1 MSRQRIYRDLDLDFL
16 NHPNTGD
23 LSSINNANAVIR
35 AFRNLVF
42 TNYYD
47 APFQPAKGN
56 WLAGALFENDTTH
69 TNHIIRDEILNLA
82 DNWEPRVS
90 NVTVEVRYQEN
101 AYQVDIAFDV
111 IGILNPVTFT
121 LTLER
126 TR

>member
-1 MSRQRIYRDLDLDFL
+1 MTRERVYTDLDLDFDV
-16 NHPNTGD
+16 HPNTGD
-23 LSSINNANAVIR
+23 LSSLKNNNAVIR

-56 WLAGALFENDTTH
+56 WLAGALFANDTFSTK
-69 TNHIIRDEILNLA
+69 TLIEKEILLLA

-90 NVTVEVRYQEN
+90 NVSVEVYYTTN

>member
-1 MSRQRIYRDLDLDFL
+1 MTRHRVYKDLDLDFIA
-16 NHPNTGD
+16 HPNTGD
-23 LSSINNANAVIR
+23 ITTLNNANAVIR

-47 APFQPAKGN
+47 APFQPVKGN
-56 WLAGALFENDTTH
+56 WLAAALFENDDPMTH
-69 TNHIIRDEILNLA
+69 QIIRDEIKLLA

-90 NVTVEVRYQEN
+90 NVNVEILYTTN

-121 LTLER
+121 IILER

>member
-1 MSRQRIYRDLDLDFL
+1 MARERTYKDLDLDFIA
-16 NHPNTGD
+16 HPNTGD
-23 LSSINNANAVIR
+23 LAKLVNANAVIR

-47 APFQPAKGN
+47 CPFQPVKGN
-56 WLAGALFENDTTH
+56 WLAGSLFENDTVH
-69 TNHIIRDEILNLA
+69 TKIVIKDEILNLA

-90 NVTVEVRYQEN
+90 NVNVEVYYTEN

-111 IGILNPVTFT
+111 IGILTPVTFT